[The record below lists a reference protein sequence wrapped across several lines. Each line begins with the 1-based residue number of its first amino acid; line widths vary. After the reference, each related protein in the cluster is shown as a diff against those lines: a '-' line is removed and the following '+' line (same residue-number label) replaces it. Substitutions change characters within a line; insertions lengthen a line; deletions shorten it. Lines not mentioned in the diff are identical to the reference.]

1 MEIKFDKVCYIGDD
15 ASLKNVSFTIED
27 NTISAFVG
35 KSGSGRSI
43 ILELINLLKFPK
55 SGDIKLGN
63 HTISSK
69 RDLKRF
75 SYLRSDMGILF
86 QNASDIFFM
95 DTVRG
100 EMEYALNNFNY
111 SKGEKDKRIKEALDM
126 MGLDLEILDSN
137 PFELSFGQ
145 QRKLALAIIFAF
157 EPELVLLDEPTL
169 GLDSKSRRQLI
180 QTLRAMKKQNKQTI
194 VIVSDD
200 TDMLLEVVD
209 KVYVLSSGNVVKQG
223 DKFKIF
229 SDYDMLYKYNI
240 NIPKLSLFSHFVK
253 DKKEQDIGVYD
264 DINDLIKDVYRNVK

>member
-1 MEIKFDKVCYIGDD
+1 MEIKFDKVSYIGDE
-15 ASLKNVSFTIED
+15 ASLKNVSFTIKD

-43 ILELINLLKFPK
+43 ILELINLLKFPT

-63 HTISSK
+63 HTIGSK
-69 RDLKRF
+69 RDLKKF

-111 SKGEKDKRIKEALDM
+111 SKSEKDKRIKESLDM
-126 MGLDLEILDSN
+126 VGLDVEMLDFN
-137 PFELSFGQ
+137 PFELSFGE
-145 QRKLALAIIFAF
+145 QRKLALAIIIAF

-169 GLDSKSRRQLI
+169 GLDSKARRQLI
-180 QTLRAMKKQNKQTI
+180 QTLRMMKKQNKQTI

-200 TDMLLEVVD
+200 TDMLLEVAD
-209 KVYVLSSGNVVKQG
+209 KVYVLSSGKVVKQG
-223 DKFKIF
+223 DKFKMF

-240 NIPKLSLFSHFVK
+240 NIPKLSLFSHYVK
-253 DKKEQDIGVYD
+253 DNKEKDIGVYD